1 MNRIQRFSFGIYSP
15 IQIGVNMDSDVII
28 IDEGIRPFLNVLFP
42 APKKIEAISDR
53 TITCRCDELTT
64 GEIREAVKK
73 GCVGPSQSKTFLRC
87 DMCGA
92 SVIEVM
98 SQTMCKTP
106 SDVEA
111 YRIRSPIKPL
121 PRDGIKSLSEN

>member
-1 MNRIQRFSFGIYSP
+1 
-15 IQIGVNMDSDVII
+15 MDSDVII
-28 IDEGIRPFLNVLFP
+28 IDEGIRPFLNALFP
-42 APKKIEAISDR
+42 APKKIQAISDR
-53 TITCRCDELTT
+53 MITCRCYELTT

-73 GCVGPSQSKTFLRC
+73 GCVGPSQSKAFLRC
-87 DMCGA
+87 DMGVCQGHMCGA

-106 SDVEA
+106 SNVEA
-111 YRIRSPIKPL
+111 YRIRPPIKPL